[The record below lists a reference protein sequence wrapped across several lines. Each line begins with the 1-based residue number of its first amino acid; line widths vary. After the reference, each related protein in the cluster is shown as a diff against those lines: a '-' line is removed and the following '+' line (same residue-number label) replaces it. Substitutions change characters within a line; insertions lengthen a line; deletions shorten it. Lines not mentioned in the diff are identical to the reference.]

1 MLPFSIITVHMCD
14 HPLFFIV
21 FCLAMRVNI
30 VLPLL
35 QLIFLL
41 YNFDRSMQIIVVC
54 DIPFLNELAGI

>member
-1 MLPFSIITVHMCD
+1 
-14 HPLFFIV
+14 
-21 FCLAMRVNI
+21 